1 MNLNNL
7 EKALKDQ
14 PSFRIKQAKDA
25 IFKDLVENWKD
36 VKTLPLDL
44 REKLDKECSLGINA
58 QATVSEDERSIK
70 ALITL
75 KDGLRIETVL
85 MRKEDR
91 NTVCVSS
98 QVGCSL
104 ACSFCATGKIGFKR
118 NLESM
123 EIVEQVLFFARYLKT
138 KGAKVTNVV
147 FMGMGEPFLN
157 YDNVLQAIR
166 VLNNEEGFNL
176 GARHFSIST
185 VGIPDKILKLADE
198 KLQVNLALSL
208 HAPDDKLRSS
218 LIPINKKNPIKDVL
232 ATIDEYI
239 KKTNRKVMIEYVMI
253 RDVNDSDDCA
263 KSLAKLVRKPLY
275 FVNLISYNP
284 TGIFDASSQERIKR
298 FKEILE
304 ERGIVVTQRYRF
316 GRGLKAACGQ
326 LAGK

>member
-1 MNLNNL
+1 MNLDNL
-7 EKALKDQ
+7 EKTLKNQ
-14 PSFRIKQAKDA
+14 PSFRIKQAKEA
-25 IFKDLVENWKD
+25 VFKDLAEKWKD

-44 REKLDKECSLGINA
+44 REKLDKECPLGINA

-70 ALITL
+70 ALIIL
-75 KDGLRIETVL
+75 KDGLKIETVL

-91 NTVCVSS
+91 NTICVSS
-98 QVGCSL
+98 QVGCPL
-104 ACSFCATGKIGFKR
+104 ACSFCATGKLGFKR
-118 NLESM
+118 SLESM

-138 KGAKVTNVV
+138 KGAKVTNIV

-157 YDNVLQAIR
+157 YDNVLGAIKI
-166 VLNNEEGFNL
+166 LNEKEGFNL

-185 VGIPDKILKLADE
+185 VGIPDKILRLADE

-208 HAPDDKLRSS
+208 HASDDELRSS
-218 LIPINKKNPIKDVL
+218 LMPVDKKYPIKDVL
-232 ATIDEYI
+232 TAIDEYI
-239 KKTNRKVMIEYVMI
+239 RKTNRKVMVEYVMI

-263 KSLAKLVRKPLY
+263 KSLAKLIKKPLY

-284 TGIFDASSQERIKR
+284 TGIFDTSSQERIKR
-298 FKEILE
+298 FKGILE
-304 ERGIVVTQRYRF
+304 ERGVVVTQRYRF